1 MHLKGTVGYWDFD
14 PAYVDWVLKKY
25 PDQEVNVLIDSLGG
39 KTNSALSIYAAFKN
53 HGQVNVHFV
62 GMNASAATIASLGA
76 KHISIDSAA
85 MYLVHKCSIEFFEW
99 SQMNSDDLKK
109 LIEAIEKDKENLD
122 KIDSNVAEMYA
133 KKCKKPTADLLDLM
147 KKGGWLT
154 AKEALEWGFV
164 DEITDL
170 EEDEKPVIDR
180 HTLEVM
186 ANAGIPL
193 PKNIKQSAWVKFINA
208 LKQIV
213 SFEEEEEIKQ
223 NLNENKFS
231 GINMKKEFKTIQSI
245 LKCESL
251 ESNEGKVTL
260 TEEQLTSIEDAVS
273 KAQNQV
279 TDLSAKM
286 TKLQADFDKMKAET
300 QTLKEKPAEES
311 KQVVSE
317 TGSKEAPSAV
327 EDFINARQEAS
338 DLYHMFD

>member
-1 MHLKGTVGYWDFD
+1 MSKKYHMHLKGTVGYWDFD
-14 PAYVDWVLKKY
+14 PAYVDWVLQKY
-25 PDQEVNVLIDSLGG
+25 PDQEVDVLIDSLGG
-39 KTNSALSIYAAFKN
+39 KTNSAMSIYAAFKN
-53 HGQVNVHFV
+53 HGKVNVHFV

-76 KHISIDSAA
+76 KHISIDNAA

-99 SQMNSDDLKK
+99 SQMNSDDLSK

-133 KKCKKPTADLLDLM
+133 RKCKKPTADLMELM

-186 ANAGIPL
+186 ASAGIPL
-193 PKNIKQSAWVKFINA
+193 PKNIKQSAWVKFVNA

-213 SFEEEEEIKQ
+213 SFDDETEEV
-223 NLNENKFS
+223 ENKFS
-231 GINMKKEFKTIQSI
+231 EINMKKEFKSIQAI
-245 LKCESL
+245 LKCEAI

-273 KAQNQV
+273 EAQNQV
-279 TDLSAKM
+279 DDLTAKM
-286 TKLQADFDKMKAET
+286 TSLQNEIDT
-300 QTLKEKPAEES
+300 LQNSLKEKPAEDT

-317 TGSKEAPSAV
+317 TGKKEAPTPV
-327 EDFINARQEAS
+327 ENFINARQDAN